1 MIKASDILIAR
12 RADTKARADFPTWRM
27 MAKLNVASSLSSEA
41 QAFLADYEKRL
52 GSMSEAEAVE
62 ATILAIYRSYYAEMG
77 GAGDAPDAKIV
88 NRKSPPSVADAA
100 AAAHE
105 ASADTPPDNVI
116 ALQRARS
123 SRPKPT
129 ATAPAQKPRMPV
141 ALIFGCLIIIT
152 VGLRYLL

>member
-62 ATILAIYRSYYAEMG
+62 ATILSIYRSYYAEMG

-88 NRKSPPSVADAA
+88 NRKNAPPVADAA
-100 AAAHE
+100 AAVHE
-105 ASADTPPDNVI
+105 ASDDAPPDNVI
-116 ALQRARS
+116 ALQRARNA
-123 SRPKPT
+123 RPKPT
-129 ATAPAQKPRMPV
+129 AATPAQKPRMPV
-141 ALIFGCLIIIT
+141 ALIFVCLIVIT